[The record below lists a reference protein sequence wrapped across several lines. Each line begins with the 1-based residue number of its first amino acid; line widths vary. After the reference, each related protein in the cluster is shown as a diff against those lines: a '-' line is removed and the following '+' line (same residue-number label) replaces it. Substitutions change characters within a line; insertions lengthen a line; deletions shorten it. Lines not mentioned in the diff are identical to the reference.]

1 MDEERETS
9 QADAPPSSDM
19 EGERDR
25 EPPVEPQEPALD
37 EDEDVGGG

>member
-1 MDEERETS
+1 MDERETS
-9 QADAPPSSDM
+9 QADAPQSSDM

-25 EPPVEPQEPALD
+25 DAPVEPEDPALD